1 LLLADAFSSLL
12 SDSSE
17 FVADTAAAATTAAVI
32 SHSEIARSETEETI
46 YLQILQSTIYEE
58 L

>member
-1 LLLADAFSSLL
+1 LLFADTFSSLL

-17 FVADTAAAATTAAVI
+17 FVADSTAATITATVI
-32 SHSEIARSETEETI
+32 SHSEIARSKTEETV
-46 YLQILQSTIYEE
+46 YLQILQSTIYKE